1 MIFRALLM
9 NFRHLLFWLNDQGTY
24 RHTLGGLCVIL
35 ATWFAFLDQRTLCW
49 SIAME
54 HFCLSVSVFFS
65 QTTAGHQCPWIS
77 CFINAL
83 CH

>member
-1 MIFRALLM
+1 M
-9 NFRHLLFWLNDQGTY
+9 NFRRLLFWLNDQGTY

-54 HFCLSVSVFFS
+54 HFCLSVCLSLS
-65 QTTAGHQCPWIS
+65 SSPKLLQG
-77 CFINAL
+77 INVPGYL
-83 CH
+83 VLLMPFVTEIE